1 MGSFQFGVPEKT
13 KFSKSIGGSDMTIE
27 EIAGGPLPT
36 NCYLLTDDETKKTAV
51 IDPGFWDQKLADA
64 IRGKNVELILLTH
77 AHFDHIIGVAQA
89 VKETQAKVYLQK
101 EDQQMTTDSSLN
113 LTSEVGFPPIEAFP
127 IERLLGEDETFSLG
141 NLNIREIHTPGHT
154 KGSCCFLTGNAIFS
168 GDTLMKGTVGR
179 TDFPTGSYQD
189 IIQSIGK
196 LKALSGDYKIYPGHE
211 ENTTLSWE
219 RKYNPYMDS
228 EAGSL

>member
-1 MGSFQFGVPEKT
+1 M
-13 KFSKSIGGSDMTIE
+13 
-27 EIAGGPLPT
+27 
-36 NCYLLTDDETKKTAV
+36 LTDDETKKTAV

-77 AHFDHIIGVAQA
+77 AHFDHIMGVAQA

-101 EDQQMTTDSSLN
+101 EDQQMATDSSLN
-113 LTSEVGFPPIEAFP
+113 LTSEVGFPPIETFP

-141 NLNIREIHTPGHT
+141 NLDIREIHTPGHT

-179 TDFPTGSYQD
+179 TDFPSGSYQD
-189 IIQSIGK
+189 MIHSIGK

-211 ENTTLSWE
+211 EKTTLSWE
-219 RKYNPYMDS
+219 RKYNPYMDT